1 MIDQALEGD
10 SHAASLILARVM
22 PALRAQAEKVEFD
35 FDAKATATEQ
45 AEAVLQAIAD
55 GLVSPDVGKQIIEA
69 IGSLSS
75 IRQIDELE
83 ERLSALEGKNS

>member
-1 MIDQALEGD
+1 
-10 SHAASLILARVM
+10 
-22 PALRAQAEKVEFD
+22 VEFD

-45 AEAVLQAIAD
+45 AEAVLQGIAD
-55 GLVSPDVGKQIIEA
+55 GLVSADVGKQIIEA

-83 ERLSALEGKNS
+83 ERLSALEGRTS